1 MKTDIKKIKL
11 SLLNKIFFFGIFSFI
26 FLFTSQA
33 NAGPV
38 TVSGVTDTAE
48 YVTAEVTG
56 KYTLPADGV
65 LPEGFVYAVYSTDPT
80 FPGGGTA
87 EHSFELSSLA
97 TGNFFTIYFDGLTS
111 GETYYYKVVDL
122 GTTYATGDFTT
133 ATADIS
139 IGDTVTVSD
148 GGAGTVFIKGTY
160 NKGPATEIPGANYFI
175 YALYGTSVDSL
186 DTSSSVATISPITGY
201 DTSVH
206 GNFTISIP
214 TAGLTAG
221 EPYYFKL
228 LDFSKTYY
236 SIDPDTGEA
245 PFFEVDPDNVPDP
258 VTLSGTTSTVDC
270 DGEDGYCLLAPI
282 GDLERITPDVDFG
295 KYVNTVLGVI
305 IGIAGAIAVVMF
317 VVAGIQYMASDVIT
331 SKGAAIGIINNTLSG
346 LALLLGAFILL
357 RTINPDLVDFKFAL
371 KKVDYELEGDE
382 MAAPIGEISITG
394 DYLPDGVSCPGTGGS
409 ASVKSVAE
417 SFVGKTTY
425 NQALRLS
432 PGPEGTIYLDC
443 SSYANYV
450 RACTGLPQVAEVTVD
465 MFNEGNKTITSLTG
479 TTVNG
484 NPLKPG
490 DLLGWEKGEC
500 APLIEAGRDGGHVVV
515 YIGDGKIIDTHG
527 PTYPGNGG
535 KVGDATDPQSLDSY
549 SRKSCLYHYIPI

>member
-11 SLLNKIFFFGIFSFI
+11 SLLNKIFCIGIFSFVFI
-26 FLFTSQA
+26 FTNQA
-33 NAGPV
+33 SAGPV
-38 TVSGVTDTAE
+38 TVSSVTDTAE

-56 KYTLPADGV
+56 KYTLPADGI
-65 LPEGFVYAVYSTDPT
+65 LPEGFVYAIYSTDPT

-87 EHSFELSSLA
+87 EHSFELSVLA
-97 TGNFFTIYFDGLTS
+97 TGNFFTIYFDGLVS

-148 GGAGTVFIKGTY
+148 SGTGTILIKGTY
-160 NKGPATEIPGANYFI
+160 NKGPATEIPGENYFI
-175 YALYGTSVDSL
+175 YALYGTSTDSL

-206 GNFTISIP
+206 GNFTIGIP

-236 SIDPDTGEA
+236 ATDPDTGEA

-305 IGIAGAIAVVMF
+305 IGIAGAVAVVMF

-331 SKGAAIGIINNTLSG
+331 SKGAAIAMINNTLSG
-346 LALLLGAFILL
+346 LGLLLGAFILL

-371 KKVDYELEGDE
+371 KKVDYEL
-382 MAAPIGEISITG
+382 TG
-394 DYLPDGVSCPGTGGS
+394 DSSTPISSLGGELPAGIVCPGSGGYS
-409 ASVKSVAE
+409 QIETVAK
-417 SFVGKTTY
+417 SFVDKVIYKWGGKGSEVSGD
-425 NQALRLS
+425 R
-432 PGPEGTIYLDC
+432 IYLDC
-443 SSYANYV
+443 SGYINKV
-450 RACTGLPQVAEVTVD
+450 RQCVGLSDLGGTGNMFPSAEV
-465 MFNEGNKTITSLTG
+465 ITSISG
-479 TTVNG
+479 TKING
-484 NPLKPG
+484 VEFKSG
-490 DLLGWEKGEC
+490 DLIGWYAGEC
-500 APLIEAGRDGGHVVV
+500 GSSSAGHVYMYTSNGQVIEV
-515 YIGDGKIIDTHG
+515 HG
-527 PTYPGNGG
+527 PEGASNNSLTSNFSALSSG
-535 KVGDATDPQSLDSY
+535 KYKD
-549 SRKSCLYHYIPI
+549 CLKHIIRAD